1 MDNSSLKPN
10 ILVTG
15 GTSRFCKYLKKELK
29 NFKAIF
35 PTKRKFDITNF
46 SMMKKF
52 IKKRGIDIIIHIAA
66 LSRPMSIHDE
76 FPEKSIDTNIIG
88 TCNIAKLASQFGI
101 KLIFFSSQYV
111 YPGKRGNYKES
122 DPLLPFNNYAWS
134 KLGAECA
141 VKLCKNS
148 LILRMCMTEFPFV
161 HKKAIKGA
169 KTSFLFNNDVAKF
182 IPYLLNETGVI
193 NVGGKRRD
201 IYDFAKRFKKN
212 IAYIKLNELKN
223 YAKDSS
229 LDNSKLIKILK
240 KKNFN
245 FKQIKLL

>member
-1 MDNSSLKPN
+1 MDNSSVKLK

-29 NFKAIF
+29 KYNVIF
-35 PTKRKFDITNF
+35 PSKEKFDITKYSKIKNF
-46 SMMKKF
+46 VKEKK
-52 IKKRGIDIIIHIAA
+52 IQVIIHIAA
-66 LSRPMSIHDE
+66 LSRPMSIHDDY
-76 FPEKSIDTNIIG
+76 PEKSIDINIIG
-88 TCNIAKLASQFGI
+88 TSNLAKVANLYGI

-111 YPGKRGNYKES
+111 YPGTKGNYKET

-141 VKLCKNS
+141 VQMCKNS
-148 LILRMCMTEFPFV
+148 LILRMCMTEFPFI

-169 KTSFLFNNDVAKF
+169 KTSFLFNRDVAKL
-182 IPYLLNETGVI
+182 IPFLLNEKGII

-201 IYDFAKRFKKN
+201 IYEFARKFNKN
-212 IAYIKLNELKN
+212 IDYISLNKLNN

-229 LDNSKLIKILK
+229 LNNSKLIKILK
-240 KKNFN
+240 KQKFN
-245 FKQIKLL
+245 FKKISF

>member
-1 MDNSSLKPN
+1 MDNTSLKSN

-29 NFKAIF
+29 NFRAIF
-35 PTKRKFDITNF
+35 PTKKKFDITNF
-46 SMMKKF
+46 IKMKKF
-52 IKKRGIDIIIHIAA
+52 LKNKKIDVIIHIAA
-66 LSRPMSIHDE
+66 LSRPMDIHDKN
-76 FPEKSIDTNIIG
+76 PEKRIDINIIG
-88 TCNIAKLASQFGI
+88 TSNIAKIASLFNI

-111 YPGKRGNYKES
+111 YPGKKGNYKET

-141 VKLCKNS
+141 VHLCKNS

-169 KTSFLFNNDVAKF
+169 KTSFLFNKDAAKI
-182 IPYLLNETGVI
+182 IPFLLKEKGVI
-193 NVGGKRRD
+193 NVGGKKRD
-201 IYDFAKRFKKN
+201 IYQFAKRFNRN
-212 IAYIKLNELKN
+212 ISYISLNKLKN

-229 LDNSKLIKILK
+229 LNNSKLIKVLK
-240 KKNFN
+240 REKFN
-245 FKQIKLL
+245 FKKIKF

>member
-1 MDNSSLKPN
+1 MDNASIKSK

-15 GTSRFCKYLKKELK
+15 GSSRFCKYLKKDLK

-35 PTKRKFDITNF
+35 PTRKKFDITNYP
-46 SMMKKF
+46 K
-52 IKKRGIDIIIHIAA
+52 IKKYIKDKKIDIIIHIAA

-88 TCNIAKLASQFGI
+88 TSNIAKVASLLGV

-111 YPGKRGNYKES
+111 YPGKKGNYKET

-141 VKLCKNS
+141 VHLCKNS

-169 KTSFLFNNDVAKF
+169 KTSFLFNRDVAKL
-182 IPYLLNETGVI
+182 IPFLLNEKGII

-201 IYDFAKRFKKN
+201 IYEFAKRFNNKIDYVSLDK
-212 IAYIKLNELKN
+212 LKN

-229 LDNSKLIKILK
+229 LNNSKLINILK
-240 KKNFN
+240 KKKFN
-245 FKQIKLL
+245 LKKIKF